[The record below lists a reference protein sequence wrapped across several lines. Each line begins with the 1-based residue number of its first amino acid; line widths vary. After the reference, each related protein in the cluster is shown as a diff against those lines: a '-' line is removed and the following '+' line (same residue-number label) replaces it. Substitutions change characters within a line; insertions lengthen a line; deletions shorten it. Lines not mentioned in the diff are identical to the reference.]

1 MATLLKDDTGVPIP
15 QYMTESGTGFE
26 GMTGT
31 NGAINVKSP
40 SLLASIEALKATVD
54 SLNTTV
60 DNLLPLVESIK
71 TVAETIVTNTAL
83 LEAIKTACETTATNT
98 TPTQT

>member
-31 NGAINVKSP
+31 DGAINVKSP
-40 SLLASIEALKATVD
+40 SLLASIEALKVTVD
-54 SLNTTV
+54 SINTTV
-60 DNLLPLVESIK
+60 DNLLP
-71 TVAETIVTNTAL
+71 L

-98 TPTQT
+98 TPASTTAEG

>member
-31 NGAINVKSP
+31 DGAINVKSP

-54 SLNTTV
+54 SLNTAV
-60 DNLLPLVESIK
+60 NNLLPLV
-71 TVAETIVTNTAL
+71 
-83 LEAIKTACETTATNT
+83 EAIKTACETTATNT
-98 TPTQT
+98 TPVSPTAEG

>member
-1 MATLLKDDTGVPIP
+1 
-15 QYMTESGTGFE
+15 MTESGTGFE

-31 NGAINVKSP
+31 DGAINVKSP

-54 SLNTTV
+54 SLSTTV
-60 DNLLPLVESIK
+60 NNLLP
-71 TVAETIVTNTAL
+71 L

>member
-31 NGAINVKSP
+31 DGAINVKSP

-60 DNLLPLVESIK
+60 GNLLPLVESIK
-71 TVAETIVTNTAL
+71 TAA
-83 LEAIKTACETTATNT
+83 ETTATNT
-98 TPTQT
+98 TPVSTVAEG

>member
-31 NGAINVKSP
+31 DGAINVKSP

-54 SLNTTV
+54 SMNTTV
-60 DNLLPLVESIK
+60 GNLLPL
-71 TVAETIVTNTAL
+71 L
-83 LEAIKTACETTATNT
+83 DAIKTACETTATNT
-98 TPTQT
+98 TPVSTAAEG